1 MRKFNDDNNDRVIP
15 EDVRI
20 QIAGIRNVLFRAV
33 TAMQTKDVGNMLDKL
48 SQVIDTVG
56 EQKDLLQDL
65 EELQELE
72 EDDEEDEEWAAEM
85 RREAMMLHGPEAGD
99 Y

>member
-1 MRKFNDDNNDRVIP
+1 MGLSLGGRPGIHWNQTGSRAMRKFNDDNNDRIIP

-20 QIAGIRNVLFRAV
+20 QLSAIRIVLYRAV

-48 SQVIDTVG
+48 SQVIDTIG
-56 EQKDLLQDL
+56 EQKELLKEL
-65 EELQELE
+65 EELE
-72 EDDEEDEEWAAEM
+72 EDNNEV
-85 RREAMMLHGPEAGD
+85 GF

>member
-72 EDDEEDEEWAAEM
+72 EDNNEV
-85 RREAMMLHGPEAGD
+85 GF